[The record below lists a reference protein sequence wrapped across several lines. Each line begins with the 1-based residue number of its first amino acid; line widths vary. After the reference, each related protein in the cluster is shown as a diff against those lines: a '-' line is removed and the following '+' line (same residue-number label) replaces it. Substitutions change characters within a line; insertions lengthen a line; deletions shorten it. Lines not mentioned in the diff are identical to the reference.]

1 MINLIHLK
9 MKNGDITNKKASVNI
24 MKIKVTVYN
33 NKNSL
38 IVRLENV
45 NKNNITKLVQECIN
59 CFNMYYGEFK
69 FVDVEMV

>member
-1 MINLIHLK
+1 
-9 MKNGDITNKKASVNI
+9 MKTGGIIDKKASVNI

-45 NKNNITKLVQECIN
+45 NKSNITKLVQECIN
-59 CFNMYYGEFK
+59 CFNLYYGEFK

>member
-1 MINLIHLK
+1 

>member
-1 MINLIHLK
+1 
-9 MKNGDITNKKASVNI
+9 

-33 NKNSL
+33 NENSL

-45 NKNNITKLVQECIN
+45 NKSNITKLMQECIN

-69 FVDVEMV
+69 FIDVEMV